1 MHSKEKPVRARRA
14 ALPRKSD
21 YTRQFAKDWE
31 DLAHSGQH
39 DMARLKEAM
48 NLLVANDAPL
58 PPEWRDHDLEGEW
71 IDHRECHVK
80 GDLLLIYKLEGDIVK
95 FTRTGT
101 HSKLFGR

>member
-31 DLAHSGQH
+31 ALAHSGQH

-101 HSKLFGR
+101 HAKLFGR